1 MPARVWAC
9 LAISD
14 ASVTP
19 IHNPVRMVLHNH
31 RIRLMQGEGGTPE
44 GAPVPRH
51 DLVV

>member
-1 MPARVWAC
+1 MPGRVWAC

-19 IHNPVRMVLHNH
+19 IRNPVRMVLHN
-31 RIRLMQGEGGTPE
+31 QGEGGTPE